1 MDLIELL
8 NQHNIPNTTEHHHAT
23 AGHVQVH
30 CPFCEDRN
38 FHLGLRLDGQVGNC
52 WRCGGHNGIA
62 ALAKLLRLPYRE
74 IEQLLSSVPKSKI
87 RTPHRLIDDDF
98 ILPVHLPSGTGRMQ
112 ARHRRYLI
120 ERNFDSDV
128 LEADYGLLGTG
139 PLGRCKL
146 RIILPII
153 RHGTAISYT
162 GRDITGRAAARYK
175 TCPASDESFPAKSW
189 LYDLDRCE
197 GAERVLVVEGP
208 IDAWRMG
215 KGAVATF
222 GIAWTWAQAELLSRF
237 PTVFVMFDPEER
249 ADAQAEK
256 LVEALSMLSVEAEIV
271 SFPDGANDPGSLPDD
286 EVKRLRRWLGL

>member
-8 NQHNIPNTTEHHHAT
+8 NRYNVPNTTEHHHAT

-30 CPFCEDRN
+30 CPFCDDRN
-38 FHLGLRLDGQVGNC
+38 YHLGLRLDGQVGNC

-74 IEQLLSSVPKSKI
+74 IEQLLSPMPKPETRK
-87 RTPHRLIDDDF
+87 RKQIDDDY
-98 ILPVHLPSGTGRMQ
+98 ILPVHLPSGTGLMQ
-112 ARHRRYLI
+112 IRHKRYLTD
-120 ERNFDSDV
+120 RGFDPDT

-139 PLGRCKL
+139 PLGPCKY
-146 RIILPII
+146 RIILPIVRRGI
-153 RHGTAISYT
+153 TISYT
-162 GRDITGRAAARYK
+162 GRDITGRASARYK
-175 TCPASDESFPAKSW
+175 TCPASDETFPAKSW
-189 LYDLDRCE
+189 LYDLDRCD
-197 GAERVLVVEGP
+197 GAKRILVVEGP
-208 IDAWRMG
+208 TDAWRMG

-256 LVEALSMLSVEAEIV
+256 LIEALSMLGVETEII

-286 EVKRLRRWLGL
+286 EAKKMRRWLGL